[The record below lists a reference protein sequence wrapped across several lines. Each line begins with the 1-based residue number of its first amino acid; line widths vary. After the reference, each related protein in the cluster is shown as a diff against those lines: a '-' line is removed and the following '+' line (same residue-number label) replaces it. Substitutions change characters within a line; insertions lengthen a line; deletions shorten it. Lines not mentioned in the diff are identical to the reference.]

1 MGYLTLRIYNAA
13 CELPS
18 RWTTEDLTAQRNR
31 VLVQLAAASPMNA
44 ATFSCCYPLF
54 KRILNTEG
62 ITDAQ
67 RLSLL
72 KVFEAHADLR
82 SDLETV
88 RETIN
93 TPLTVLIKYALSIMQ
108 CNNATQSLYN
118 AIMQ

>member
-93 TPLTVLIKYALSIMQ
+93 TPLTLLIKYALSIMQ
-108 CNNATQSLYN
+108 CNNATQYLYN